1 MAPRL
6 RLKMGCCTAQCKFA
20 TGCCSDPS
28 SSSGFWFPTC
38 AIAARLTFSHDRAKL
53 LGMVNSPL
61 SKAEL
66 TRAQIVDSAVAMA
79 RHAGLESLTI
89 GAVAERAG
97 LSKSGVFSRVGSQEL
112 QLAALKEY
120 ERRFI
125 EQVIAPSLREPR
137 GLPRMRELLRRWL
150 QRMADTDT
158 QGGCLFASGAF
169 EYDDQPGPMRD
180 AVVDGLQQMRRHLAR
195 TLQQAV
201 DEGQVRADIDAEEVA
216 FSICSLMLGVH
227 HDAAVRREARR
238 CLGGGIR
245 GALAGVPRDLI
256 FF

>member
-1 MAPRL
+1 M
-6 RLKMGCCTAQCKFA
+6 T
-20 TGCCSDPS
+20 
-28 SSSGFWFPTC
+28 
-38 AIAARLTFSHDRAKL
+38 
-53 LGMVNSPL
+53 NSL
-61 SKAEL
+61 MSKAEL
-66 TRAQIVDSAVAMA
+66 TRAQIVDSAVEMA

-97 LSKSGVFSRVGSQEL
+97 LSKSGVFSRVGSREEL
-112 QLAALKEY
+112 QMAALKEY

-169 EYDDQPGPMRD
+169 EYDDRPGSMRD
-180 AVVDGLQQMRRHLAR
+180 AVVEGLQQMRRHLAR
-195 TLQQAV
+195 TVQQAI
-201 DEGQVRADIDAEEVA
+201 DEGQLRPQLDADELA

-227 HDAAVRREARR
+227 HDTRLFGEKRAAAWAEASLER
-238 CLGGGIR
+238 L
-245 GALAGVPRDLI
+245 LAAYAA
-256 FF
+256 